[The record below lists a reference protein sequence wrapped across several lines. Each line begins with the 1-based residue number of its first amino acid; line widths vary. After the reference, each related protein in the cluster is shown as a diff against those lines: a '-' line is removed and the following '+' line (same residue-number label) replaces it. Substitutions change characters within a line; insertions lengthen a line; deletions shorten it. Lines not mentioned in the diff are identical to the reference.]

1 MQTGESQHISYETLR
16 SLSTIEIKEILHKKR
31 IDSVGVYDKET
42 LISLALGRKPETDY
56 SSQLPVSYLSLFE
69 VTVVVRHEQT

>member
-1 MQTGESQHISYETLR
+1 MQTEESQQISYETLR
-16 SLSTIEIKEILHKKR
+16 SLSTIEIKEILHKKQ

-42 LISLALGRKPETDY
+42 LINLALGRKPETDY

-69 VTVVVRHEQT
+69 VTIVVSHDHM